1 MRVILVSERNLKK
14 LAELQRMYMEHH
26 AKLDDYFMPEE
37 DASAKWV
44 DFMREFLKEKH
55 NIAVAAVENDTFV
68 GYMTASVYSR
78 RPIYKIRKV
87 GLIGD
92 NYVLP
97 QHRRKGVFSK
107 MLEEVLSWM
116 VTQNIQYVEHPIA
129 AMNRLGRTVWKKKGF
144 EEMTIFTKRKI
155 A

>member
-1 MRVILVSERNLKK
+1 
-14 LAELQRMYMEHH
+14 MYMEHH

-37 DASAKWV
+37 NSSAIWAN
-44 DFMREFLKEKH
+44 FMRKFLKEKH
-55 NIAVAAVENDTFV
+55 NVAVAAVENSRII
-68 GYMTASVYSR
+68 GYMTASVHTR

-92 NYVLP
+92 NFVLP
-97 QHRRKGVFSK
+97 QYRRKGVFTG

-116 VTQNIQYVEHPIA
+116 AAQGIEYVEHPVA
-129 AMNRLGRTVWKKKGF
+129 AKNRLGRTVWKKKGF
-144 EEMTIFTKRKI
+144 EDMTVFTKRKI